1 MAAYI
6 YETEKAVVKIHD
18 GKLTAGER
26 RAVMETA
33 AKMFIRDIQKAG
45 RLRSAGTEKVRE
57 VGT

>member
-18 GKLTAGER
+18 GKLTAEER
-26 RAVMETA
+26 RVVMEAA

-45 RLRSAGTEKVRE
+45 RLHNGEAGA
-57 VGT
+57 